1 MLSPDQIHQY
11 HEQGYVIP
19 DYRLSDDTIE
29 EIKIAHKR
37 LIAKSPQ
44 FSDYCGALLIEDLS
58 FLNYARDQNILDMV
72 SQLIGPDIALWNSSF
87 FAKPAK
93 IGTRTPWHQD
103 GEYWPIRPL
112 ATATV
117 WIAIDESNEDNGCL
131 KILTGSNRAKKLLP
145 HQSLSGKGAALDKEI
160 RPEFIENKE
169 IVSVPLKPGQMVIF
183 DVFTAHGA
191 SPNLSNQRRAGFAI
205 RYMPGTSIFDR
216 NMKVGSGQ
224 DDVQTD
230 LGQRALFL
238 VRGEDKTG
246 NNDFTIGHD
255 GMTVE
260 VI

>member
-37 LIAKSPQ
+37 LITKSPQ

-103 GEYWPIRPL
+103 GEYWPITPL
-112 ATATV
+112 ATCTV
-117 WIAIDESNEDNGCL
+117 WIALDDATTSNGCLRFLPGSHKTKNLESHHINHASDVALPLELDNHHIDESKAESIEL
-131 KILTGSNRAKKLLP
+131 KAGQI
-145 HQSLSGKGAALDKEI
+145 SLH
-160 RPEFIENKE
+160 
-169 IVSVPLKPGQMVIF
+169 
-183 DVFTAHGA
+183 DVFLMHA
-191 SPNLSNQRRAGFAI
+191 SEANRSNQSRRGMTL
-205 RYMPGTSIFDR
+205 RYMPTSSVYRRDL
-216 NMKVGSGQ
+216 NKSPQ
-224 DDVQTD
+224 DTKRPV
-230 LGQRALFL
+230 FL
-238 VRGEDKTG
+238 VRGTDQSGE
-246 NNDFTIGHD
+246 NDFALR
-255 GMTVE
+255 
-260 VI
+260 